1 MFDLQTNVRDI
12 VHVDQSE
19 YKIVLLG
26 DTIMSCRSIHL
37 LPDFQLTISHIKFEI
52 NLEDVIM
59 ILSCI
64 IFLIIYFEDNV
75 IKIIFVPCNVL
86 GHSNSEQPLVQDV
99 W

>member
-37 LPDFQLTISHIKFEI
+37 CLDLQLTILKMKVRINIK
-52 NLEDVIM
+52 D
-59 ILSCI
+59 
-64 IFLIIYFEDNV
+64 FLRFT
-75 IKIIFVPCNVL
+75 
-86 GHSNSEQPLVQDV
+86 HSYKLYTEKVMEQC
-99 W
+99 

>member
-19 YKIVLLG
+19 YKIALLG

-37 LPDFQLTISHIKFEI
+37 CLDLQLTISQRKFKI
-52 NLEDVIM
+52 NLEEVIM
-59 ILSCI
+59 ILMY
-64 IFLIIYFEDNV
+64 FLIIYFKDNV
-75 IKIIFVPCNVL
+75 IKTIFVPCSVL

>member
-12 VHVDQSE
+12 DHVDQSE
-19 YKIVLLG
+19 YKIALLG

-37 LPDFQLTISHIKFEI
+37 CLDLQLTISQRKFKI
-52 NLEDVIM
+52 NLEDIIM
-59 ILSCI
+59 IL
-64 IFLIIYFEDNV
+64 IIYIKDNAM
-75 IKIIFVPCNVL
+75 KTIFVPCSVL